1 MTLKMMFKGSVPP
14 TVAIAMYQSHTISS
28 EYTTLGYLVAIS
40 SILGFAIMPRG
51 KFIQT
56 MSLNVI
62 GICLA
67 AATNL
72 LALFCVVKVCLRPAN
87 ILRVTILSHCVN
99 GSSVS
104 ASADL
109 NKAREHTSTPL
120 PPSPSGQ
127 PASPTYNS
135 SASAI
140 CALWLIIEVYIIN
153 FVRAARPQYQFPCI
167 LATIFTIVSLSYGEF
182 D

>member
-1 MTLKMMFKGSVPP
+1 
-14 TVAIAMYQSHTISS
+14 MYQSKTISG

-56 MSLNVI
+56 MSLNVL

-72 LALFCVVKVCLRPAN
+72 LALFCVVKVCYMIMD
-87 ILRVTILSHCVN
+87 ILQIAILSHCTKN
-99 GSSVS
+99 RNKQ
-104 ASADL
+104 ASTDS

-127 PASPTYNS
+127 PAPPTYNS
-135 SASAI
+135 SASAV

-153 FVRAARPQYQFPCI
+153 FIRAARPQYQFPCI
-167 LATIFTIVSLSYGEF
+167 LATIFTVVGLTYGEF
-182 D
+182 G